1 MEKSKIYQIKM
12 LLLLLVLRL
21 RLNNKIREVEV
32 MVEDSEVEEE
42 GVGAITMT
50 GEEELDIHNGHT
62 KDSKIREDRN
72 SISKINIEE
81 EAKVEDVVVAAIIHS
96 LGTKKTIKIALM
108 TSTSFR
114 KRVKNNTT
122 IKEDVETSE
131 DEVSEV
137 KEVSSEV
144 AAEVVEDSNNKSL
157 MNNQRRQCNMILNLS
172 QMSLFIK
179 RLEQEAKSKLISETL
194 LCH

>member
-50 GEEELDIHNGHT
+50 GEEELDIHRHT
-62 KDSKIREDRN
+62 RDSRISEGRN

-81 EAKVEDVVVAAIIHS
+81 GAEVEDVVVAATIHS
-96 LGTKKTIKIALM
+96 LGTKKTTKIALM

-131 DEVSEV
+131 DEENI
-137 KEVSSEV
+137 KGDSS
-144 AAEVVEDSNNKSL
+144 
-157 MNNQRRQCNMILNLS
+157 
-172 QMSLFIK
+172 
-179 RLEQEAKSKLISETL
+179 
-194 LCH
+194 HG